1 MNDLKPV
8 IESCWGCGT
17 DYLHSWTKFDLGH
30 ITSFVTGKFDLGH
43 ITSFVTGNSDVLVC
57 PDCRED
63 ISNIEKENTDEI

>member
-17 DYLHSWTKFDLGH
+17 DYLHSWT
-30 ITSFVTGKFDLGH
+30 KFDLGH